1 MNSIAARLA
10 KHLRLSSYAAVP
22 RSAEM
27 WYSTLTS
34 ETDVHQ
40 PSANKEE
47 LDDEFD
53 DFLGGRPELQ
63 LQGVDPR
70 RGWGFRGVH
79 KAIIC
84 GKVGQ
89 TPVQKIL
96 RNGKNV
102 TIFTVGTGGMY
113 DQRIIGSK
121 DLPKPAQ
128 WHRIAVH
135 NDVLGAYA
143 VQQLFKN
150 SSVYVEGEI
159 ETRVY
164 NDSINGEVKSIPEI
178 CVRRDGKLRLIKSGE
193 SVDKISLDELREGLF

>member
-1 MNSIAARLA
+1 MNSVAARLA
-10 KHLRLSSYAAVP
+10 KHMRLSSYAAVP
-22 RSAEM
+22 RSAAV
-27 WYSTLTS
+27 WYSTLIS
-34 ETDVHQ
+34 ETDVDQ

-47 LDDEFD
+47 LDGEFD
-53 DFLGGRPELQ
+53 DFLGGRPDLQ

-89 TPVQKIL
+89 APVQKIL

>member
-1 MNSIAARLA
+1 MCETKCLLFLNS
-10 KHLRLSSYAAVP
+10 SAAVP

-79 KAIIC
+79 K
-84 GKVGQ
+84 V
-89 TPVQKIL
+89 L
-96 RNGKNV
+96 RVV
-102 TIFTVGTGGMY
+102 TLNFIFF
-113 DQRIIGSK
+113 
-121 DLPKPAQ
+121 
-128 WHRIAVH
+128 
-135 NDVLGAYA
+135 VLHTS
-143 VQQLFKN
+143 VMEFCLN
-150 SSVYVEGEI
+150 SV
-159 ETRVY
+159 
-164 NDSINGEVKSIPEI
+164 
-178 CVRRDGKLRLIKSGE
+178 
-193 SVDKISLDELREGLF
+193 